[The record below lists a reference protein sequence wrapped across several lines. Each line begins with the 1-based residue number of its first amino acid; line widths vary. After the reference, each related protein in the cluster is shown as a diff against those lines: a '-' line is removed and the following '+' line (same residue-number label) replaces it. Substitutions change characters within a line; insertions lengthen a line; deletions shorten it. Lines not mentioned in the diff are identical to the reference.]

1 MMNDLQTGEPEE
13 VTVSEWIITLII
25 TIIPIVN
32 VVMYLVWA
40 FGNSAKPSKANWAKA
55 SVILFA
61 GIIILYLLIFV
72 IVMGIGAF

>member
-1 MMNDLQTGEPEE
+1 MNDLQTGEPEE

-61 GIIILYLLIFV
+61 GIVILYLLIFV

>member
-61 GIIILYLLIFV
+61 GIVILYLLIFV